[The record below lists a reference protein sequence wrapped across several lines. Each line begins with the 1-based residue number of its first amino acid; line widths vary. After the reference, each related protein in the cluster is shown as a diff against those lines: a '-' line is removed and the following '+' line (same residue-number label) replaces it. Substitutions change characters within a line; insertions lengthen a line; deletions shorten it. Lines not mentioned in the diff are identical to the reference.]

1 MVSSS
6 RCLATDAP
14 SEDGYRATND
24 TLFTEDVWEV
34 WDCTGTELL
43 GRAKS
48 YETGKHIVLRLR
60 GDGMNAV
67 LTKTARSFHTV

>member
-6 RCLATDAP
+6 RCLATDPP

-24 TLFTEDVWEV
+24 TLFTQDVPEV
-34 WDCTGTELL
+34 WDPTGTELL

-48 YETGKHIVLRLR
+48 FEVGKQIVLRLR
-60 GDGMNAV
+60 GEGMNAV

>member
-6 RCLATDAP
+6 RCLATDVP

-48 YETGKHIVLRLR
+48 YETGKHIVLQLR